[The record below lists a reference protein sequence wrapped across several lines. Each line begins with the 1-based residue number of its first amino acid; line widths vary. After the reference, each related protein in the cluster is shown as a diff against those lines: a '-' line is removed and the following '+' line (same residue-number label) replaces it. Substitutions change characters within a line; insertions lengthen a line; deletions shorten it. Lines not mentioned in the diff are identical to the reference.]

1 MTDARDPAAPVP
13 RVVSLVPSATETLV
27 ALGVVPVACTR
38 FCELDG
44 VPTVGG
50 TKRPDVRAIID
61 LAPDLVVVN
70 DEENRWDDAAELID
84 AGLSV
89 HSMSPRSVHDVG
101 GEVRALAARLGV
113 PVPSPFGGDDWD
125 GWLASVLT
133 PRWYDAFVAVW
144 RRPWM
149 SIASDTYGASLLDVL
164 GVGNVFADS
173 FERYPEVT
181 LEEVAARAPNLI
193 ILPSEPYEFGPE
205 HAREIEAE
213 VRGVPIVLV
222 DGRDLFWWGIR
233 TPEAAARIA
242 TVLRSSPAV

>member
-1 MTDARDPAAPVP
+1 VSARTP

-27 ALGVVPVACTR
+27 ALGVVPVAVTR

-44 VPTVGG
+44 VPIVGG
-50 TKRPDVRAIID
+50 TKRPDVPAIID

-70 DEENRWDDAAELID
+70 DEENRWDDAAALID

-101 GEVRALAARLGV
+101 GEVRALAARLEVGV
-113 PVPSPFGGDDWD
+113 PAPFGVDDWD
-125 GWLASVLT
+125 GWLASILT

-149 SIASDTYGASLLDVL
+149 SIASDTYGASLLDVI

-173 FERYPEVT
+173 FDRYPEVS
-181 LEEVAARAPNLI
+181 LEEVSARAPNLI

-205 HAREIEAE
+205 HAREIESE
-213 VRGVPIVLV
+213 VGGVPVVFI

-233 TPEAAARIA
+233 TPDAAARIA
-242 TVLRSSPAV
+242 HVLTRAQGA